1 MIQVVSSVLLHWEA
15 QSEGILVLKLK
26 NYITY
31 SKGEAIHL
39 VEAKEHCNTTVEHM
53 YYSHHKDE
61 DV

>member
-1 MIQVVSSVLLHWEA
+1 VKA
-15 QSEGILVLKLK
+15 ILVLKLQ

-31 SKGEAIHL
+31 SKDEAIHL
-39 VEAKEHCNTTVEHM
+39 VEAKEHRNTTVEHM